1 MRDIVSIFARLVDAL
16 AIFPHFRVIWSD
28 GDFGGE
34 PYIVVQN
41 SKEIGPVMLADDYQE
56 ILIMKDNIELYGPMR
71 DDVGNHPFK
80 ANGEWFAVAS
90 IIFAVLS
97 GRE

>member
-1 MRDIVSIFARLVDAL
+1 MRDIVSISARLVDAL
-16 AIFPHFRVIWSD
+16 AIFPHFSVIWSD
-28 GDFGGE
+28 APFGGE

-41 SKEIGPVMLADDYQE
+41 SKEIGPFALADDYQE
-56 ILIMKDNIELYGPMR
+56 FLITKDSVELVGPMR

-80 ANGEWFAVAS
+80 ANGEWFAVTA